1 MPMKILVCIS
11 NVPDTTTKIRFVDD
25 FKKLDSAGIQW
36 VINPW
41 DELSLTR
48 ALELK
53 DDPSSGVGT
62 VTVAH
67 VGTSASEPTIRKAL
81 AIGADD
87 AIRVNEEPR
96 DAYSV
101 AFQLAE
107 VLRANPFDLIL
118 CGIESSDFNG
128 STVGGMLAEFLEIP
142 SVSAV
147 SEVRIENGQVV
158 VNREI
163 DGGKEV
169 VTVPGPFVAI
179 VQKGIA
185 KEPRIASMRGIMT
198 ARTKPVKIA
207 EPVPVEPLAVIRN
220 YEMPKPRAACKFVD
234 PETPGKL
241 IELLQNEAKVI

>member
-1 MPMKILVCIS
+1 MKILVCIS
-11 NVPDTTTKIRFVDD
+11 NVPDTTTRVKFVDD
-25 FKKLDSAGIQW
+25 NKKLDVSGIQW

-53 DDPSSGVGT
+53 DDTGTGVKS

-67 VGTSASEPTIRKAL
+67 VGLNTAEPTIRKAL

-87 AIRVNEEPR
+87 AIRVNIEPA

-101 AFQLAE
+101 AAHLSKVVMSE
-107 VLRANPFDLIL
+107 KFDIIL
-118 CGIESSDFNG
+118 CGIESSDHNG
-128 STVGGMLAEFLEIP
+128 STVGGMLAEMLDYP

-147 SEVRIENGQVV
+147 SDLKIENGQAVIT
-158 VNREI
+158 REI

-169 VTVPGPFVAI
+169 VTVPGPFVAV

-185 KEPRIASMRGIMT
+185 KEPRIAAMRGIMM
-198 ARTKPVKIA
+198 ARTKIIKV
-207 EPVPVEPLAVIRN
+207 VEPANVESLTEVVGFELPR
-220 YEMPKPRAACKFVD
+220 PRASCKFVD
-234 PETPGKL
+234 AENPRQL
-241 IELLQNEAKVI
+241 IELLQQEAKVI